1 MENSTS
7 VKSVAYPFGI
17 VLALYSILY
26 LILIYVFNV
35 SQTNWVVGLISK
47 IVEIAIFIF
56 ALITFKKKN
65 GNIISLKQALKVGLG
80 IAVVGGL
87 IAAVYIFIHYTYIY
101 PEFLQNMYDTQVLAM
116 SEQGLTAEQ
125 MEGALTWLEYT
136 SSPWVY
142 SVMAI
147 IGNLIFGFIISLL
160 TGLIIRNNNS
170 QAY

>member
-17 VLALYSILY
+17 ALALYSILY
-26 LILIYVFNV
+26 LVLIYVFNI
-35 SQTNWVVGLISK
+35 SETNWIVGLISK
-47 IVEIAIFIF
+47 IIEISIFIF

-80 IAVVGGL
+80 VAVIGGL

-101 PEFLQNMYDTQVLAM
+101 PEYLQKMYDTQVLAM

-125 MEGALTWLEYT
+125 MEGSMTWLEYI

-142 SVMAI
+142 SAMAI
-147 IGNLIFGFIISLL
+147 LGNLIFGFIISLL
-160 TGLIIRNNNS
+160 TGLIIRNDQK